1 MVSKSVLMV
10 CLGNICRS
18 PLAHGIMAHLTQTL
32 PVEVDS
38 AGTASYHVGNPP
50 DPRSIAEAAKHGVDI
65 SNQKA
70 RQFTP
75 NDFKAFDH
83 IFVMD
88 WQNLKHVLAQ
98 ASSQQEMDK
107 VQLLLGD
114 TEVED
119 PYYGG
124 EEGFAIVYNKIFAA
138 CTSIISA
145 WEKA

>member
-88 WQNLKHVLAQ
+88 RQNLKHVLAQ
-98 ASSQQEMDK
+98 ASNEEEMDK
-107 VQLLLGD
+107 VQLLLD
-114 TEVED
+114 DKEVED

-124 EEGFAIVYNKIFAA
+124 EEGFAVVYDKIFTA
-138 CTSIISA
+138 CTNIISA

>member
-32 PVEVDS
+32 AVEVDS

-50 DPRSIAEAAKHGVDI
+50 DPRSIAEAAKHGVEI

-88 WQNLKHVLAQ
+88 RQNLKHVLAQ